1 MPSPCPCL
9 PSRALPGSSRGFTA
23 RRIPGAAPA
32 AAAAC
37 AGTADRLALCVSVCL
52 AHGAHGE
59 TRFHYSSFFFPGRSR
74 VAGRGGCRRKAA
86 EVALRGS
93 GRSRSSAQAPAS
105 PFPPVPR
112 SPTGRVLSTQLRD
125 NPGLGRGQ
133 GARGGGQ
140 RRAGHDPGTSCGKAS
155 GASHVELLTRP
166 WTSPCSRAS
175 SQTQRCKGFVLG
187 EKKKKAG
194 NCPIRKVPGCGQL
207 LQGPWGT
214 LDGDRDTRQHWLFT
228 VSQHRS

>member
-1 MPSPCPCL
+1 MEKPDSIIHP
-9 PSRALPGSSRGFTA
+9 F
-23 RRIPGAAPA
+23 
-32 AAAAC
+32 
-37 AGTADRLALCVSVCL
+37 
-52 AHGAHGE
+52 
-59 TRFHYSSFFFPGRSR
+59 FFFPGRSR

-105 PFPPVPR
+105 PFPPGPR
-112 SPTGRVLSTQLRD
+112 SPTGRVLSTQMRD

-155 GASHVELLTRP
+155 GASHVELLTSP

-175 SQTQRCKGFVLG
+175 SQTQRCKGFVPG
-187 EKKKKAG
+187 QKKKRQG
-194 NCPIRKVPGCGQL
+194 IVPSEKCQAVGGSCRALGAPWMGTGTRGSTGCSLSHSTGANPAQMLPHRGFKTCKRQDL
-207 LQGPWGT
+207 L
-214 LDGDRDTRQHWLFT
+214 
-228 VSQHRS
+228 